1 MDCKKQTYKI
11 SNIISSFILIISY
24 AFVMAQ
30 SIINIKYNENNDND
44 IIAERLVYEQFSH
57 EVYTNINSKVI
68 KNITFVDINED
79 CPENFRIMNIPI
91 KMESFYDCPKIDKN
105 NENIEK
111 EYFEN
116 RITSAQTCSRKGCCL
131 KRISDKKENAYC
143 MDKNNIDEYD
153 IRKELCTKFSKY
165 NGRFY
170 NYENKKICVEKDN
183 SNYESFLTD
192 SYGSCSKKIYFD
204 SYNDHYLC
212 NDNNKYNFLT
222 NNANSEKVIV
232 KNIFSVD
239 DPNYFEM
246 ESSIRINKLLN
257 KIKYDEEKIK
267 KEYDKISKISP
278 KNIYDSFMD
287 KECEKMGC
295 NDKYY
300 EKFNSTITKLN
311 NIFTNSSEIIF
322 DNYRYNSYI
331 GNSDISWYTRNYIGF
346 NNPKELKRFKK
357 YFDSNDYKNNPLYKI
372 SKNLY
377 PSYGS
382 FIIGAIIF
390 IVSIIFIIL
399 LIKNF
404 KNEENDYKI
413 KDFNLNNIR
422 FLLVFIL
429 FLTYLIMY
437 LIHLG
442 QFDEIYIDM
451 ELFYKKVIEKY
462 NQRRKQIYLL
472 IGVILFSF
480 NLFIELLIQNLK
492 CDISLRVEEGANGP
506 QVNSINVILKLG
518 ESTCEKKHQFKFY
531 KNKKFSEH
539 LKKIKAL
546 LSRCNKCK
554 ECDVDDFYYN
564 DKIIEI
570 DNKVKDINIKNNSEI
585 NIE

>member
-79 CPENFRIMNIPI
+79 CPDNFRIMNIPI

-170 NYENKKICVEKDN
+170 NYENKKICVEKDYR
-183 SNYESFLTD
+183 NYEDLLLEQS
-192 SYGSCSKKIYFD
+192 SKCSSNTIYFD
-204 SYNDHYLC
+204 SYDHC
-212 NDNNKYNFLT
+212 VNNNNDNNYNYLT
-222 NNANSEKVIV
+222 NNGKAIV
-232 KNIFSVD
+232 KNIFSID

-267 KEYDKISKISP
+267 KEYDKISRISP
-278 KNIYDSFMD
+278 KDIYDAFMD
-287 KECEKMGC
+287 TECKYC
-295 NDKYY
+295 NDNNYKIY
-300 EKFNSTITKLN
+300 KSTSTKLN

-346 NNPKELKRFKK
+346 NNKTELNKFKK

-372 SKNLY
+372 SSDLY
-377 PSYGS
+377 PNYGS
-382 FIIGAIIF
+382 AIIGSIIF
-390 IVSIIFIIL
+390 IVSIAFIVL

-506 QVNSINVILKLG
+506 QVNSINVILKLK
-518 ESTCEKKHQFKFY
+518 ESTCEKKHHFKFY

-585 NIE
+585 IIE